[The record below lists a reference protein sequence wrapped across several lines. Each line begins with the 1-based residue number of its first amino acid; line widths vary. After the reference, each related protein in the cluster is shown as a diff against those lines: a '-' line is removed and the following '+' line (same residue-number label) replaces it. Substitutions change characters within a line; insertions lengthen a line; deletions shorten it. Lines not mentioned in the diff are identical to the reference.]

1 MLKKF
6 FSEINYRRV
15 IIYTVA
21 LNLLFNW
28 IFEISL
34 VHPFIH
40 LKLISVLVLVILL
53 YYLNSE
59 NRDDFLIISML
70 YILIEPLLDYLI
82 TVFNIDSN
90 LLLICSIFLVCI
102 SWRLDSTD
110 RISEEMNNRQS
121 ESDYFNLIYINS
133 AKSYEIATLIDDT
146 VKKSIQKENSNVL
159 NHSNSFKLAIKNS
172 LESGV
177 ESRNELTKGSIIS
190 ENFEIKSTKSTI
202 FRKVYKM
209 SKNFEEK
216 NLQQGDLVKF
226 ENISL
231 KAINA
236 QDIPLILQVLQSS
249 KLENQSS
256 DGIELD
262 MSSLLS
268 TFLSDYT
275 IDYTFIINKDR
286 FLVRFP
292 YKEFEGFENGYSH
305 SDFQLGKLC
314 LVGIDRGK
322 VNFSEVDT
330 ISTKFLEFMSKQ
342 ANSYNK
348 NETHTDFFPK
358 SSDERSVDN
367 NESQFQFD
375 FNYKKL
381 TEEYRLIDAIAVV
394 QKINVENKT

>member
-1 MLKKF
+1 LLKKF

-15 IIYTVA
+15 IIYTVV

-28 IFEISL
+28 LFEISL
-34 VHPFIH
+34 FHPFIH
-40 LKLISVLVLVILL
+40 FKLISALALVILL

-59 NRDDFLIISML
+59 NRDDFLIVTIL

-82 TVFNIDSN
+82 GVSHIDSN
-90 LLLICSIFLVCI
+90 VLPIFSIFLVCI
-102 SWRLDSTD
+102 SWRLDSTNKND
-110 RISEEMNNRQS
+110 EEINNRQS

-133 AKSYEIATLIDDT
+133 AKSYEIATDDT
-146 VKKSIQKENSNVL
+146 VKKSIQKENSNVF
-159 NHSNSFKLAIKNS
+159 NQRNSLKLAIKNS

-177 ESRNELTKGSIIS
+177 ESRNEFTKGSIIS

-249 KLENQSS
+249 KLENHSS

-262 MSSLLS
+262 MSNLLS

-275 IDYTFIINKDR
+275 IDYSFIINKDR

-292 YKEFEGFENGYSH
+292 YREFDGFENGYSH

-322 VNFSEVDT
+322 VDFSEVDT
-330 ISTKFLEFMSKQ
+330 ISTKFLEFMSTQ

-348 NETHTDFFPK
+348 NEIHTDSFPK

-381 TEEYRLIDAIAVV
+381 TGEYRLIDAIAVV